1 MNPTRV
7 RVSQTAETSAES
19 GTDEAGSSEAAAL
32 AVPVV
37 VGSQLDGTADAENT
51 LPTDTQDAPQQ
62 VEASE
67 PDEGA
72 VTQTAESSAEPETDS
87 SPAIGAG
94 VVAAPVVIGS
104 QLDGTA
110 EVENAMPTDAQA
122 AASEANEGAVS
133 QIAETSAE
141 PETDEA
147 GSGEA
152 AAVAVPVVMG
162 SQLDRDAWTGNE
174 PPTDTTD
181 QLQQIVT
188 DDQTEAGARVTPT
201 SELSARPPP
210 GSRSFYRSRNCNV
223 TAGN

>member
-1 MNPTRV
+1 MENATPTDAQNLPQQTEASEGA
-7 RVSQTAETSAES
+7 VSQTAETSAES

-87 SPAIGAG
+87 SPAIEASA
-94 VVAAPVVIGS
+94 VAATVMVGS

-110 EVENAMPTDAQA
+110 DAENT
-122 AASEANEGAVS
+122 
-133 QIAETSAE
+133 
-141 PETDEA
+141 
-147 GSGEA
+147 
-152 AAVAVPVVMG
+152 
-162 SQLDRDAWTGNE
+162 L
-174 PPTDTTD
+174 PTDTQD
-181 QLQQIVT
+181 APQQV
-188 DDQTEAGARVTPT
+188 EASEPDEGAGI
-201 SELSARPPP
+201 AN
-210 GSRSFYRSRNCNV
+210 SRNF
-223 TAGN
+223 G